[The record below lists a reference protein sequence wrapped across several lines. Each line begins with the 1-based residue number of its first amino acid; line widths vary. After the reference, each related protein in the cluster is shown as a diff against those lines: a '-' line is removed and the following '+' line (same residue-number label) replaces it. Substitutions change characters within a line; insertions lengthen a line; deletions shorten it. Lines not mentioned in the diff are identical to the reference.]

1 MSSKY
6 DVSSRTAKITQKS
19 TTIEYTESK
28 IPEPSLNF
36 FSLFKTAS
44 GTSSGLSNLH
54 IVDVLPNFLPI
65 ISYCMYHA
73 TLFYPLMESRNHA
86 KLSVPTLTA
95 YFMSLIYAHF
105 LASDC
110 FLRPSSSFYADKFLE
125 NNKQKEFLNFLL
137 SLPLPDFL
145 TPILDQFTISSSPRR
160 NNVVFCPSAAGYSYH
175 HHFGRIFPINF
186 LTVIH
191 DVAAETSSRT
201 DINLV
206 LAEYLDTTLVH
217 ISNETDASTP
227 VPFDL
232 RPSNLLAT
240 SFKAS
245 STSAA
250 TRLNNK
256 FNQMFTSIF
265 NPVLLRALQQK
276 VSLAPVN
283 LSAPTFAT
291 ATHSPYEF
299 MFSLTKNN
307 IPELRVLLE
316 SVAANFKGVISCKS
330 DLAAHYSNLSG
341 TTIFNHGYS
350 TFALPTFHH
359 QTNATPTTSRMKP
372 IAPSDFAAALN
383 FLQTLTVTASSAAAL
398 KRPTCTKSSS
408 DNVDYTHSL
417 LLISDTDFPSD
428 QDDIIPALSD
438 VHQYDDDYDLY
449 PTVSVFNPFED
460 SSVDAYL
467 TTLSGKV
474 IESFELA
481 ASVVLHPNTDNQIG
495 IENSTFLT
503 SAVQLKFSI
512 RATSFSGRSSLSILD
527 RPRIEQQRPAAVSLF
542 YDPSRLLLPY
552 FTPTISL
559 PLISGLPF
567 GFTPLNSVSWSSKVQ
582 SFLGFKVNA
591 SLSGLPSSEKEQEPA
606 HTPEHHTIVWSPYTY
621 VSPSLEDTDN
631 TKTLESR
638 VYFITNLRT
647 IFGHDVT
654 MTEVNGALDAMPAI

>member
-1 MSSKY
+1 
-6 DVSSRTAKITQKS
+6 
-19 TTIEYTESK
+19 
-28 IPEPSLNF
+28 
-36 FSLFKTAS
+36 
-44 GTSSGLSNLH
+44 
-54 IVDVLPNFLPI
+54 
-65 ISYCMYHA
+65 MYHA

-145 TPILDQFTISSSPRR
+145 IPILDQFTISSSPRR

-191 DVAAETSSRT
+191 DIAAETSSRT

-227 VPFDL
+227 VPFDI

-240 SFKAS
+240 TFKATP
-245 STSAA
+245 TSNP

-256 FNQMFTSIF
+256 FNQIFTSIF

-276 VSLAPVN
+276 VSLAPVL
-283 LSAPTFAT
+283 LSAPQFAT

-316 SVAANFKGVISCKS
+316 SVAANFKGIISCKS

-359 QTNATPTTSRMKP
+359 QTNATPTASRMRP
-372 IAPSDFAAALN
+372 ISPSDYAAALN
-383 FLQTLTVTASSAAAL
+383 FLQIPTITKSSAAPF

-408 DNVDYTHSL
+408 DPVDYTTNL
-417 LLISDTDFPSD
+417 LLISKKDFPSD
-428 QDDIIPALSD
+428 QADIIPPLSD
-438 VHQYDDDYDLY
+438 VHPYDDDYDLY
-449 PTVSVFNPFED
+449 PQVQVFNPFED

-474 IESFELA
+474 IESFELS
-481 ASVVLHPNTDNQIG
+481 ASIVLHPNSDNQIG

-503 SAVQLKFSI
+503 SAIQLKHSI
-512 RATSFSGRSSLSILD
+512 RATSFSGTSTLSVID
-527 RPRIEQQRPAAVSLF
+527 RLKINQQHPFAASHF
-542 YDPSRLLLPY
+542 YDPAKVILPY
-552 FTPTISL
+552 FTPEISD
-559 PLISGLPF
+559 PLIKTRLPGLFPIDA
-567 GFTPLNSVSWSSKVQ
+567 VSWSSKIQ

-591 SLSGLPSSEKEQEPA
+591 SSSGTPSSEQEQEP
-606 HTPEHHTIVWSPYTY
+606 HYTPDHHTIVWSPYTY

-654 MTEVNGALDAMPAI
+654 MTEVNGALDSMPAI